1 MNPYA
6 PPRDT
11 STATGKQHSYR
22 LDSWYNLVLMILFMI
37 APGLVLAIAAS
48 L

>member
-11 STATGKQHSYR
+11 STAARQPSYR
-22 LDSWYNLVLMILFMI
+22 LDSWYNLVLMILFMM